1 MLQVSEKEI
10 KNRLSFENPWWKSS
24 QGIDSD
30 IRSLPKRAYF
40 GPFFRLVTQTD
51 VRRAVILLGP
61 RRVGKTVILKQTIQ
75 SLLDSG
81 VPPKSIFYVSIDN
94 PTYTGVGL
102 EQLLNLFVG
111 HDVSRD
117 GQQRYVLFDEVQY
130 LKDWEVHLKS
140 LVDSY
145 PNVRFVCS
153 GSAAAALRF
162 KSRDS
167 GAGRFTEFMLPP
179 LMFSEFLG
187 FTDREEMVFDTQ
199 EDTDGSRSRIFI
211 KDISKLNGE
220 FFRYLNIGGLPE
232 AVYSKTIQEDMERYV
247 RDDIID
253 KVLLRDLPS
262 LYGIGDTQGLNRL
275 FATIAYN
282 TGGEAS
288 LEGLS
293 NTSGVAKNTI
303 RKHLDYLEAAFLIHR
318 VHRIDENARNYKRV
332 TQFKLY
338 LTNPCLRTSLFGPID
353 EEDDAMGRLAESALY
368 GQLIH
373 SSVIDELR
381 YARWRSGEVDMVK
394 LDRAS
399 QRPQFAVEAKW
410 SDRYVEKPQELK
422 PLIKFCKTNKLTN
435 AYVTTRT
442 VGRNVDVDG
451 ITIHFSPLAFWC
463 YWINKNT
470 IEPDLD
476 SGLHPRTGLPL
487 F

>member
-1 MLQVSEKEI
+1 
-10 KNRLSFENPWWKSS
+10 
-24 QGIDSD
+24 
-30 IRSLPKRAYF
+30 
-40 GPFFRLVTQTD
+40 
-51 VRRAVILLGP
+51 
-61 RRVGKTVILKQTIQ
+61 
-75 SLLDSG
+75 
-81 VPPKSIFYVSIDN
+81 
-94 PTYTGVGL
+94 
-102 EQLLNLFVG
+102 
-111 HDVSRD
+111 
-117 GQQRYVLFDEVQY
+117 
-130 LKDWEVHLKS
+130 
-140 LVDSY
+140 
-145 PNVRFVCS
+145 
-153 GSAAAALRF
+153 
-162 KSRDS
+162 
-167 GAGRFTEFMLPP
+167 MLPP

-373 SSVIDELR
+373 SSVVDELR

-399 QRPQFAVEAKW
+399 QRPQFAVEVKW